1 MYHSN
6 GLVYWVNHYFF
17 VNWGISIKV
26 FKPTFFTIPVI
37 TLMMTSVVNQI
48 ADYKPVIAQ

>member
-1 MYHSN
+1 MVLYI
-6 GLVYWVNHYFF
+6 GYYFPQ
-17 VNWGISIKV
+17 NWGIPFKG